1 VSPQRLT
8 IAARTLLGRWTYLAH
23 RPDKMGRIRTRLKGW
38 SKPFHCVYLE
48 ICAHC
53 TLECIMCPRHYCPEE
68 PGVMAE
74 EVFEAFRNDILPQ
87 AANVMIRGLGEPLLH
102 KDAVRM
108 VEACKASGATVMIT
122 TSGVPLERDVA
133 RRLVE
138 AGLDGIELSL
148 DAATPETYRTI
159 RRKGDFHRVIS
170 NIVALQAVK
179 RHLGR
184 TKPDLFLVPVL
195 TRYVLEE
202 LPFYIALSK
211 SLGAL
216 GVAFTNPSV
225 WTVEMEKDLPLYPN
239 GSTPHIEAIFAEV
252 LRLGRRHKL
261 NVVLPSLE
269 ERETGC
275 TFDVGRNFALT
286 WNGDVRPCCHLFHPT
301 DSIVYKGDRGARQRV
316 SFGNILERRFR
327 EIWDSAEYTR
337 FRRAVREGR
346 YPSVCRHCLVRRGL

>member
-1 VSPQRLT
+1 
-8 IAARTLLGRWTYLAH
+8 
-23 RPDKMGRIRTRLKGW
+23 
-38 SKPFHCVYLE
+38 
-48 ICAHC
+48 
-53 TLECIMCPRHYCPEE
+53 
-68 PGVMAE
+68 MAE